1 MTAGQPELAER
12 LDLFGN
18 DPEDRRDRA
27 ALIEDVAAEPRHAPD
42 AEREVELEGLLEP
55 LLLRVGQH
63 AVGQRLGIGGAEHRQ
78 VEDLQLPVHA
88 DLRRRLRRQVQ
99 VGAAVVDQGLQQFR

>member
-1 MTAGQPELAER
+1 MTPGSPSSLNG
-12 LDLFGN
+12 LICLGN
-18 DPEDRRDRA
+18 DAEDRGDGA
-27 ALIEDVAAEPRHAPD
+27 ALVEDVAAEPRHAPD

-55 LLLRVGQH
+55 FLLRVGQH
-63 AVGQRLGIGGAEHRQ
+63 AVGQRLGVGGAEHRQ

-99 VGAAVVDQGLQQFR
+99 IGSAVLDQGLEQFG